1 MYPPASL
8 PSPWSRDSFF
18 SLSNLFRPIQTHIR
32 RLNQPTIYTSNSSP
46 SLPLPRFHLRHR
58 ATTTIHHVELIYT
71 KIFVGLRFRYRDT
84 RYVYIHIYIY
94 IFEFLKIDRVF
105 SFIRIFRIE
114 MLRKFIFICSSNALI
129 TKHTL
134 YGSNGNN
141 SVVEKVATR
150 SFRR

>member
-1 MYPPASL
+1 MFYKRPLQSQKLVVYPPASL

-71 KIFVGLRFRYRDT
+71 KIFIGLRFRYRDT
-84 RYVYIHIYIY
+84 RHVYIHIYIY
-94 IFEFLKIDRVF
+94 EFLIENRSSLFFHSYLSYRDATKIYLHLL
-105 SFIRIFRIE
+105 E
-114 MLRKFIFICSSNALI
+114 
-129 TKHTL
+129 
-134 YGSNGNN
+134 
-141 SVVEKVATR
+141 
-150 SFRR
+150 

>member
-1 MYPPASL
+1 MFYKRPLQSQKLVVYPPASL

-94 IFEFLKIDRVF
+94 EFLIENRSSLFFSYLSYRDATKIYLHLL
-105 SFIRIFRIE
+105 E
-114 MLRKFIFICSSNALI
+114 
-129 TKHTL
+129 
-134 YGSNGNN
+134 
-141 SVVEKVATR
+141 
-150 SFRR
+150 